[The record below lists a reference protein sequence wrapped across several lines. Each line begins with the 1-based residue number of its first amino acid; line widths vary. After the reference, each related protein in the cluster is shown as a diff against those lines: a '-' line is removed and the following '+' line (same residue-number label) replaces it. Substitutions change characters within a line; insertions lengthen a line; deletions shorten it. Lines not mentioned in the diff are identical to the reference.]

1 MVPFDTE
8 SPMVTSGMRVGSAA
22 ITTRGFGVEECLR
35 VVDWID
41 AILSDPGN
49 DALIQNIK
57 QDINNFMA
65 NFPLYEAENE
75 LTN

>member
-1 MVPFDTE
+1 
-8 SPMVTSGMRVGSAA
+8 MVTSGMRVGSAA